1 MASSLHSEDSAWAI
15 ESIPVDDA
23 GFAFYLSEY
32 KPFRLTALRQ
42 DPDGTVAYLDD
53 LHRS

>member
-1 MASSLHSEDSAWAI
+1 MTSSHSEDSAWAI

-23 GFAFYLSEY
+23 GCAFYLSEY

-42 DPDGTVAYLDD
+42 DPDGTAAYLDD
-53 LHRS
+53 LHGS

>member
-1 MASSLHSEDSAWAI
+1 MTSSLHSEAPAWAI
-15 ESIPVDDA
+15 ESISVDDA

-42 DPDGTVAYLDD
+42 DPDGTAAYLDD